1 MARPVEYNDTYVENT
16 LLYLESCED
25 TLNENGKLIVKL
37 PSIEGLADYLDIHK
51 DTIYDWETKYDRFSD
66 VITKLRNRQAT
77 KLLNNG
83 LSNTYNPTIAKVLLT
98 KHGYREGID
107 QTTNDKDLPTPI
119 LGNALPNNNSTQEN
133 S

>member
-1 MARPVEYNDTYVENT
+1 MARPIEYKDGYVDKTIE
-16 LLYLESCED
+16 YLNSCED
-25 TLNENGKLIVKL
+25 SVNELGKLVVKL

-83 LSNTYNPTIAKVLLT
+83 LSNSYNPTIAKVLLT

-119 LGNALPNNNSTQEN
+119 LGNALPNNYGTQKD